1 MPPRHFFP
9 KGDLSGFHLA
19 NCDRLACTVKMQ
31 MNSSPI
37 PHLLHEQLARLDIKR
52 QSFAGMSAPALESL
66 LGRLRVELTYSSN
79 ALEGNTLS
87 LRETQLVVEE
97 KLTPGQG
104 KTLREVYEARNH
116 YAAVKEIE
124 QFVAQG
130 RDLSSRAILDLHQII
145 LRDIDATWGGR
156 LRNGPVFIKGTRHVP
171 PNAARVGDELDS
183 LLAWA
188 AQSAMHPVHVAAE
201 THFRFESLHPFFDGN
216 GRTGRLLL
224 NWQLLRAGFPLTVIQ
239 VEERARYLDALDQG
253 HTGNLLLLQT
263 LVAAAVER
271 SFDLAADSPR

>member
-1 MPPRHFFP
+1 MPSCV
-9 KGDLSGFHLA
+9 KLSS
-19 NCDRLACTVKMQ
+19 TVKMQ
-31 MNSSPI
+31 TSNSPI
-37 PHLLHEQLARLDIKR
+37 PESLREQLTRLDVKR
-52 QSFAGMSAPALESL
+52 KTFAGMSVPALESL

-104 KTLREVYEARNH
+104 KTLREIYEARNH

-124 QFVAQG
+124 RFVAES
-130 RDLSSRAILDLHQII
+130 RDLSARAILDLHQ
-145 LRDIDATWGGR
+145 LVMRDIDATWGGR

-171 PNAARVGDELDS
+171 PNASRVGEELDT
-183 LLAWA
+183 LVAWA
-188 AQSAMHPVHVAAE
+188 GQSALHSVLIAAE

-216 GRTGRLLL
+216 GRTGRLLM

-253 HTGNLLLLQT
+253 HAGNLLPLQT
-263 LVAAAVER
+263 LVATAVER
-271 SFDLAADSPR
+271 SFDLAAGSTQ